1 MDEIIDYKRISDAKR
16 GYLTP
21 RRLDNLKC
29 KVRCAEHAAETLAK
43 LERGENFDDK
53 LRVCLATFMDVRDRV
68 VTLNLHLADLVE
80 LADSEAAPLIGDW
93 AELAETLEELADGS
107 EAADAVMAAFR
118 RCGALGY
125 A

>member
-43 LERGENFDDK
+43 LERGENFDDIVP
-53 LRVCLATFMDVRDRV
+53 LLPRTGNQRGGR
-68 VTLNLHLADLVE
+68 LNSGL
-80 LADSEAAPLIGDW
+80 
-93 AELAETLEELADGS
+93 
-107 EAADAVMAAFR
+107 
-118 RCGALGY
+118 
-125 A
+125 